1 MVGTRN
7 TVVEPLVEDH
17 IKNWMSG
24 QMDSAME
31 RVRVELTTVINNA
44 LSGAGNKSM
53 ILIWY
58 NLLLFIFLILL
69 RFGNAYNDTMAKMK
83 KVRYVGTI
91 EEYQNAFDKLI
102 SKVDLLVD
110 QQISFHINVLQ
121 IDVKLAVMMFRPK
134 TLAEMY
140 QLSKIQ
146 EVANKYTPRHPC
158 RGQVFNLEV
167 VADVYN
173 TCYEDSALTSGEE
186 EISEKVTGEVIEY
199 TPQIYLH
206 ALNGCQLSNTCPMQV
221 DIVGGAKLTS
231 KYMCKKFKW
240 QIHGE
245 EFVIDVMLLPLGGCD
260 KLISRVDLPI
270 DQQISFHIDGLQ
282 IDVKLAVMMF
292 KPKTLAEMYQLSKI
306 QEVANK
312 VNNQNYKSHL
322 LPTPRFITNQQTHNP
337 QNNNVVKQLPVP
349 NTTLATK
356 IHTRTLFNLEV
367 VADVYN
373 TCYEDSA
380 LTSGEEEISEKVT
393 GEIIKYTPQISL
405 HDLNGCQLSNTYPMQ
420 MDIVGG
426 AKLTSMMRFL
436 AFEWHLEEI
445 HVTWAH
451 LEKKRTRLRT

>member
-1 MVGTRN
+1 MIVIN
-7 TVVEPLVEDH
+7 TKWWEQEKLLLLETSCGRITSRIVPLVKWFSYGKDP
-17 IKNWMSG
+17 KFG
-24 QMDSAME
+24 RDD
-31 RVRVELTTVINNA
+31 VRGWLYKCEQFFVIDNV
-44 LSGAGNKSM
+44 SDPHM
-53 ILIWY
+53 
-58 NLLLFIFLILL
+58 
-69 RFGNAYNDTMAKMK
+69 RFANAYNDTMAKMK

-146 EVANKYTPRHPC
+146 EVANKI
-158 RGQVFNLEV
+158 
-167 VADVYN
+167 
-173 TCYEDSALTSGEE
+173 LT
-186 EISEKVTGEVIEY
+186 KAKK
-199 TPQIYLH
+199 L
-206 ALNGCQLSNTCPMQV
+206 GCQLSNTCPMQV

-260 KLISRVDLPI
+260 KLVSRVDLPV

-292 KPKTLAEMYQLSKI
+292 KPKTLTEMYQL
-306 QEVANK
+306 
-312 VNNQNYKSHL
+312 
-322 LPTPRFITNQQTHNP
+322 
-337 QNNNVVKQLPVP
+337 
-349 NTTLATK
+349 
-356 IHTRTLFNLEV
+356 TLFNLEV

-405 HDLNGCQLSNTYPMQ
+405 HDLNGTETFQTMRVNGH
-420 MDIVGG
+420 VG
-426 AKLTSMMRFL
+426 KQSLHIF
-436 AFEWHLEEI
+436 
-445 HVTWAH
+445 
-451 LEKKRTRLRT
+451 